1 MRNWAKS
8 VEILERSHRSL
19 PSTVSSPFRAKGPIP
34 LFLEDGHGS
43 RLKDVGGNEYINYQL
58 AWGPMILDYRHPVM
72 VERLRQH
79 VERPLSYGA
88 QDELQFV
95 VAEKIPAMV
104 RCAERVAIT

>member
-1 MRNWAKS
+1 
-8 VEILERSHRSL
+8 
-19 PSTVSSPFRAKGPIP
+19 
-34 LFLEDGHGS
+34 LEDGHGS